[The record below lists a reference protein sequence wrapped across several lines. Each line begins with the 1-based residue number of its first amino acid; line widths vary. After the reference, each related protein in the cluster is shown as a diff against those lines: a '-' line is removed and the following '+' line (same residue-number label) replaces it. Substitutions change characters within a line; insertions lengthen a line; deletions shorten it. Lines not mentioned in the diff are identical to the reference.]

1 MGFSG
6 FAWERL
12 GIKNPAKSDN
22 LRGLGTVWD
31 CVKQTY
37 ILQAVVHDPSIINAC
52 RPPKQKQGTKQ
63 GALKRFFYF

>member
-22 LRGLGTVWD
+22 LRGCGTVWD
-31 CVKQTY
+31 CVGLCETALDFTGCSTY
-37 ILQAVVHDPSIINAC
+37 HIQLDAYSYGYESLLPFSA
-52 RPPKQKQGTKQ
+52 
-63 GALKRFFYF
+63 